1 MAHPFDRLAAGLRS
15 AVAALVW
22 LTPAVLLGL
31 VLEALVG
38 GSWIAY
44 LALLLAG
51 IGIGA
56 WLEKA
61 RAAIGAAASARPAV
75 PGDHSSSPP
84 ASDGEDDHADQKY
97 LM

>member
-1 MAHPFDRLAAGLRS
+1 MDRPYDMLAAGLRT
-15 AVAALVW
+15 AVAGLVW

-31 VLEALVG
+31 VLEALLG
-38 GSWIAY
+38 GTWIAY

-51 IGIGA
+51 VGIGA

-61 RAAIGAAASARPAV
+61 RAATRGAPPARTGGPSD
-75 PGDHSSSPP
+75 PSSGPP
-84 ASDGEDDHADQKY
+84 ASEDEDDHANQRY